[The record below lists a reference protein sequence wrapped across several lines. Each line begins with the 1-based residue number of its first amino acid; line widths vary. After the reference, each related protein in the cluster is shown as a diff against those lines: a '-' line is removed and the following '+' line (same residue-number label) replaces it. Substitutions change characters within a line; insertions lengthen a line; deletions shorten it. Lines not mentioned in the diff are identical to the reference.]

1 MVTKFMGLVLF
12 FTGFFLLVLAIA
24 ALLGLMQPAGL
35 VERLLMFIG
44 GLILCLIGYLM
55 ARDQPLVR

>member
-55 ARDQPLVR
+55 ARDQPLGR

>member
-1 MVTKFMGLVLF
+1 MGLVLF

-55 ARDQPLVR
+55 ARDQPLGR